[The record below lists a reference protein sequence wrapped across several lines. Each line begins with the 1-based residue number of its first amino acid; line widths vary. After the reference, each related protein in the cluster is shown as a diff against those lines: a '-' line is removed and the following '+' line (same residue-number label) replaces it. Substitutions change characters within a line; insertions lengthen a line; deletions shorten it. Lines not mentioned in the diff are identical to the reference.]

1 MNVKDSIDITVV
13 GLGFV
18 GLTAALGF
26 AEKGY
31 SVKAYDSDIYKT
43 IELSKGELPF
53 HEPGLSTML
62 NKHLKENLVLCD
74 SLEESL
80 SDAKL
85 IFICVGTPYLEGA
98 GLDLSMLLN
107 VVKDICRFS
116 SKDSYPSI
124 IVKSTIPPGTMRT
137 KIKPVVEDCGLRV
150 GQNIGLAYN
159 PEFLREGNA
168 WDDFMH
174 PDRIIIGELD
184 RVTSD
189 SLVKL
194 YESFTVP
201 YAQVSAETAE
211 MLKFSSN
218 ALLATMISF
227 ANEQALIAE
236 HIGQV
241 NIPEL
246 FRLLHMDKRWSGSPA
261 GMINYVY
268 PGCGFGGYC
277 LPKDT
282 LALKNA
288 ANQHGV
294 EAKVLNA
301 VMEVNLD
308 ISEHTVRKVIRS
320 LKHRDEQIGI
330 LGLAFKPG
338 SDDVRHSPAVGI
350 IEALLDEG
358 CTNLSAYDPMAMRN
372 FEEHYG
378 YPLKMANSLDE
389 IVAGS
394 DICVIVTAWPEFQVL
409 TDHASDIR
417 IIDARYMLENEEAS
431 VLVN

>member
-1 MNVKDSIDITVV
+1 MRDFINITVV

-31 SVKAYDSDIYKT
+31 SVKAYDADIYKT

-62 NKHLKENLVLCD
+62 NKHLNENLVLCD

-80 SDAKL
+80 SDVKL

-116 SKDSYPSI
+116 PKDSYQSI
-124 IVKSTIPPGTMRT
+124 IIKSTIPPGTMRT
-137 KIKPVVEDCGLRV
+137 KIKPVIEECGLRV
-150 GQNIGLAYN
+150 GQHIGLAYN

-168 WDDFMH
+168 WHDFMH

-189 SLVKL
+189 LLVKL
-194 YESFTVP
+194 YESFAVP
-201 YAQVSAETAE
+201 CAQVTAETAE

-246 FRLLHMDKRWSGSPA
+246 FRLLHMDKRWSGAPA

-282 LALKNA
+282 LALKNTA
-288 ANQHGV
+288 SQHGV
-294 EAKVLNA
+294 EAKILNA

-308 ISEHTVRKVIRS
+308 ISEHTVRKIIRN

-338 SDDVRHSPAVGI
+338 SDDVRQSPAVGI

-358 CTNLSAYDPMAMRN
+358 CTNLTAYDPMAMRN

-394 DICVIVTAWPEFQVL
+394 DICVIVTAWPEFQAL
-409 TDHASDIR
+409 THASNIQ
-417 IIDARYMLENEEAS
+417 IIDARYMLQNKEAS
-431 VLVN
+431 FIYSV

>member
-1 MNVKDSIDITVV
+1 MNERDFINITVV

-62 NKHLKENLVLCD
+62 NKHLNENLVLCD

-80 SDAKL
+80 SDAKM
-85 IFICVGTPYLEGA
+85 IFICVGTPYLEGT

-107 VVKDICRFS
+107 VVKDVCRFS
-116 SKDSYPSI
+116 SKDPYPSI

-137 KIKPVVEDCGLRV
+137 KIKPVIEDCGLRV
-150 GQNIGLAYN
+150 GQDIGLAYN

-184 RVTSD
+184 GITSD
-189 SLVKL
+189 LLVKL
-194 YESFTVP
+194 YESFSVP

-246 FRLLHMDKRWSGSPA
+246 FHLLHMDKRWSGSPA
-261 GMINYVY
+261 GMVNYVY

-282 LALKNA
+282 LALKNTA
-288 ANQHGV
+288 SQYGV
-294 EAKVLNA
+294 DAKILNA

-308 ISEHTVRKVIRS
+308 ISEHTVRKVIGR

-338 SDDVRHSPAVGI
+338 SDDVRYSPAVGI

-372 FEEHYG
+372 FEEHYSL
-378 YPLKMANSLDE
+378 PLKMANSLDE

-394 DICVIVTAWPEFQVL
+394 DICVIVTAWPEFQTL
-409 TDHASDIR
+409 TDHANDIR
-417 IIDARYMLENEEAS
+417 IIDARYMLTNKEPALYS
-431 VLVN
+431 V